1 MSLNHA
7 DLLKNT
13 ISAIKKLLRVSK
25 VNFFFINLEVIR
37 NMQTEGIAFTKI
49 IRGTNVFQAAQLSKK
64 DAVIK
69 FSNLTDV
76 IKEKVCSGKL
86 CVWPISNIQD
96 PNDKVCFI

>member
-13 ISAIKKLLRVSK
+13 ISAFKKLLRVSK

-37 NMQTEGIAFTKI
+37 NMQTEGITFAKI
-49 IRGTNVFQAAQLSKK
+49 VRGTSVFQAAQVTKK
-64 DAVIK
+64 DAEIK
-69 FSNLTDV
+69 FSNITDV

-86 CVWPISNIQD
+86 CVWPISTIQNPD
-96 PNDKVCFI
+96 DKICVI